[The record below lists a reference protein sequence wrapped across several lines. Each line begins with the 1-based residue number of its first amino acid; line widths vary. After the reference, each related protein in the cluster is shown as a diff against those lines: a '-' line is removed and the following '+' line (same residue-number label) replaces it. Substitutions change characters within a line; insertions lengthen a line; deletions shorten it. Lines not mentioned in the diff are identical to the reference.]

1 MTLVQ
6 LQQLVSYC
14 DLRTVRLF
22 TTVRSVLK
30 MAADGSASV
39 SFV

>member
-1 MTLVQ
+1 MTCDQMQRLV
-6 LQQLVSYC
+6 VDY
-14 DLRTVRLF
+14 DLRILRLL

>member
-1 MTLVQ
+1 MTSVLVQ
-6 LQQLVSYC
+6 RLVVEI
-14 DLRTVRLF
+14 DLRIARLLK
-22 TTVRSVLK
+22 TVRSVLK